1 MDLDLIKLFF
11 KLMLSNANCSALNA
25 FSILGSGLLEAKKS
39 NIREDDVKILKRA
52 KINYK
57 K

>member
-25 FSILGSGLLEAKKS
+25 FSILGSGLLEAKNS
-39 NIREDDVKILKRA
+39 DTSIPESLG
-52 KINYK
+52 
-57 K
+57 